1 MFGTI
6 TINLLQYRVLQSPRQ
21 IDILFVLSWFA
32 FVVGSVGTHSSHWL
46 RLRPQQ
52 GIVVIARPMA
62 KVKMAF
68 D

>member
-6 TINLLQYRVLQSPRQ
+6 INLLQYRVLQSPRQ
-21 IDILFVLSWFA
+21 IDFLFVLAWFA

-46 RLRPQQ
+46 RPQQ
-52 GIVVIARPMA
+52 GIGVTARPMA